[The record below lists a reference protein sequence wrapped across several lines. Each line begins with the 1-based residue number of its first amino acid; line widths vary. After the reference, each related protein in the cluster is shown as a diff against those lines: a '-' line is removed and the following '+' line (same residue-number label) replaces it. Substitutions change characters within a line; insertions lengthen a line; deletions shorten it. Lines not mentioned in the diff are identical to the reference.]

1 MKIKEIMTKEV
12 KTLSPSM
19 SVKEA
24 IALLVKSEISGLP
37 VVDERRYVVGMFT
50 EKDLLRLVLPDY
62 TEQGGEF
69 VYLLETD
76 GFEKKAAEFENIK
89 VSDVMRK
96 EVICVEEETPMV
108 EVARLMIVK
117 KIRRIPVLKY
127 DRLSGIVARADIVKE
142 IAKKSGINI

>member
-19 SVKEA
+19 SVKDA
-24 IALLVKSEISGLP
+24 IALLVKFEISGLP

-76 GFEKKAAEFENIK
+76 GFEKKAAEFESIK

-96 EVICVEEETPMV
+96 EVICVEEETSMV

-142 IAKKSGINI
+142 IARKSGISI